1 MNYID
6 GLEELKMDGTFRAA
20 DVPEDILDAIKC
32 VTKVFDDALV
42 SGKHKPGD
50 WRELGEN
57 GGWEHFFAH
66 QFVLLRRLPPN
77 GEDHLANLCCRALML
92 LQLREEAR
100 RK

>member
-1 MNYID
+1 
-6 GLEELKMDGTFRAA
+6 MDGIFRAA

-32 VTKVFDDALV
+32 VTKVFDEALA

-50 WRELGEN
+50 WRALGSTGN
-57 GGWEHFFAH
+57 LDHHDIHRA
-66 QFVLLRRLPPN
+66 N
-77 GEDHLANLCCRALML
+77 IEDFGIEDDKREDDLACMCCRALML